1 MARKRKRSRKQFGSS
16 PAIHTQQAAKA
27 SDDIQ
32 YAAAL
37 TMNKARNGRCQAAT
51 VAYAEMQ
58 QAIGRFDA
66 HNRSG
71 GKAWKPQ
78 SAITDAASE
87 YNHHCI
93 RDAAGIDGHR
103 RRRRSR

>member
-1 MARKRKRSRKQFGSS
+1 MARKRKRKQFGSS
-16 PAIHTQQAAKA
+16 PAIHTQQATKA
-27 SDDIQ
+27 SEDISH
-32 YAAAL
+32 AAAL
-37 TMNKARNGRCQAAT
+37 LINKARNGRCQSAT

-66 HNRSG
+66 HIKSG
-71 GKAWKPQ
+71 GEAWKPA
-78 SAITDAASE
+78 SAIRDAAAD

-103 RRRRSR
+103 RRRSR